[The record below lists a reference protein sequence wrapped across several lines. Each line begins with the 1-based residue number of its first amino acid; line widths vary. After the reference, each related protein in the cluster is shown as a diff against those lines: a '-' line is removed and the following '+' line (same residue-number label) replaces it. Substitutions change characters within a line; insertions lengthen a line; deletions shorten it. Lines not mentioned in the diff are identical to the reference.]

1 MGTLQNKQ
9 ASQKKKK
16 QNFLYFKKGI
26 VRRGQK
32 KSCNFMHGKLD
43 PFYTLK
49 AILFLKIQVFQII
62 WFIEVSGYCWPKA
75 ILWHAFLSIY
85 LHRPFEDK
93 WSLVLTIKLSTLNV
107 SVNKSW

>member
-1 MGTLQNKQ
+1 
-9 ASQKKKK
+9 
-16 QNFLYFKKGI
+16 
-26 VRRGQK
+26 
-32 KSCNFMHGKLD
+32 MHGKLD

-62 WFIEVSGYCWPKA
+62 WFIEVSGYCWPKSDFLA
-75 ILWHAFLSIY
+75 CFLSIY

-93 WSLVLTIKLSTLNV
+93 WSLLLTIKLSTLNE

>member
-1 MGTLQNKQ
+1 MKRKWFRPLVESSWILFDLGTLQISKL
-9 ASQKKKK
+9 AKK
-16 QNFLYFKKGI
+16 QNVLYFKKGI

-62 WFIEVSGYCWPKA
+62 
-75 ILWHAFLSIY
+75 
-85 LHRPFEDK
+85 
-93 WSLVLTIKLSTLNV
+93 
-107 SVNKSW
+107 